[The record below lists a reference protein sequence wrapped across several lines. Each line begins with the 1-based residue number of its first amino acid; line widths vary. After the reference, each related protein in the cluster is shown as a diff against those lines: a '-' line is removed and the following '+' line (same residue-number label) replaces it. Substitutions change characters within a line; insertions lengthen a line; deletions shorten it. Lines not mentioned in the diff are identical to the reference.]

1 MLSVN
6 LVLKRV
12 GADRLTLSLPI
23 SFRISFTVIVLLL
36 IGSMISIREI
46 AAIPLI
52 VAIAA
57 FMAGLYQERWIFDCD
72 ARSGGGQVTH
82 EFGVYPILK
91 RQKIEL
97 SAVKAL
103 ILSNYREVPEDRNA
117 LRRRPIEPR
126 TLTSFRLRLADGK
139 ERTVEIRTNRRGRE
153 LKNNAEAIAEFCG
166 KPLEIEA

>member
-72 ARSGGGQVTH
+72 ARQITH

-117 LRRRPIEPR
+117 LQRRPIEPR